1 MVLLVD
7 DVVDAVP
14 VDQQVLLQDEIL
26 LITRFTIFL
35 KIQLNEYGGDSSR
48 FNSLFI

>member
-14 VDQQVLLQDEIL
+14 MDQQVLLKVEIV
-26 LITRFTIFL
+26 IKITIF
-35 KIQLNEYGGDSSR
+35 
-48 FNSLFI
+48 